1 MDLFQAIVLAAI
13 QGISAWIPIS
23 SKTQVILA
31 ADFLFNIPFQTAIAF
46 ALALHVGDLLAA
58 GYKYRVEY
66 AHAVREAFQPKTVTQ
81 FQTGATEE
89 NQTARFLVLTV
100 LASAAVGLPAY
111 LLLRQA
117 FSGISGEPLLFAIG
131 LLLIAM
137 AAITWHSRRKP
148 IAEKKNLDLKTTL
161 ITGAAQGLAVIP
173 GISRSGITQCSLLL
187 QGVPSERAMKL
198 SFLMSAPMIAAAVI
212 AFQLVEGF
220 GGLDV
225 GLVAVG
231 IAVSAIASLLTM
243 DALTKIA
250 RKVPSWQF
258 MAAIGVLAL
267 VPLVL
272 KLAVNATG

>member
-1 MDLFQAIVLAAI
+1 MDLVQSIVLATI

-31 ADFLFNIPFQTAIAF
+31 ADALFKIPFHTAVAF

-58 GYKYRVEY
+58 LYKYRTEY
-66 AHAVREAFQPKTVTQ
+66 AETFRQFVKPATLNQ
-81 FQTGATEE
+81 FQT
-89 NQTARFLVLTV
+89 QTPQSIQEARFLVLSV

-117 FSGISGEPLLFAIG
+117 FAGLSGEPLLFAIG
-131 LLLIAM
+131 LLLIGM
-137 AAITWHSRRKP
+137 AALTWHSRNAERKDKP
-148 IAEKKNLDLKTTL
+148 LDLKTTL
-161 ITGAAQGLAVIP
+161 ITGAAQGLAVLP
-173 GISRSGITQCSLLL
+173 GISRSGITQCTLLL
-187 QGVPSERAMKL
+187 QGVAQERAMRL

-220 GGLDV
+220 GGLDPV
-225 GLVAVG
+225 LVLAG

-258 MAAIGVLAL
+258 MAAIGALAL
-267 VPLVL
+267 VPFVL
-272 KLAVNATG
+272 KIALNAVE